1 MAVSVSNKD
10 FLTTSPFQ
18 KNAAFMYSV
27 IFDME
32 ASESKQ
38 KIQLQTKVTEDR
50 RNIEPIQN

>member
-27 IFDME
+27 IFGME
-32 ASESKQ
+32 ASESK
-38 KIQLQTKVTEDR
+38 
-50 RNIEPIQN
+50 